1 MKDPLDGSAMWGE
14 NRIFSIAWG
23 SIEAVTSLP
32 FWLDMRNAATWSKRV
47 PYEHDVTDR
56 LNEPLVLGTAYPK
69 QLLQLIDRYCLK
81 SGGLNCPHPV
91 PPLLPAET
99 CSGLPIVRPGI
110 IGPSPPDYA
119 STRNVLLCIY
129 KQKLSEPFRGGR
141 LSSAQGTSKPSCTPA
156 ALPPDNLPNAQIDCS
171 ASTTTNLSEPFYGIG
186 VTVLEDPPT
195 DNLPNAW
202 IVCSASTTTNLSEP
216 FYGIGVTV
224 LEVASGFAP
233 QHVMS
238 SFHALITRNALYL
251 QQPNFSEVSRG
262 DSVVDVYDKCL
273 PTHWS
278 AQPPPPQRLM
288 PELPDEA
295 LASLKVPH
303 CMVPSILRR
312 ILQH

>member
-91 PPLLPAET
+91 PPLLPPET

-156 ALPPDNLPNAQIDCS
+156 ALPPDNLPNAQID
-171 ASTTTNLSEPFYGIG
+171 
-186 VTVLEDPPT
+186 
-195 DNLPNAW
+195 
-202 IVCSASTTTNLSEP
+202 CSASTTTNLSEP

>member
-1 MKDPLDGSAMWGE
+1 MWGE

-129 KQKLSEPFRGGR
+129 KQKLSEPFRGGC

-186 VTVLEDPPT
+186 VTVLE
-195 DNLPNAW
+195 
-202 IVCSASTTTNLSEP
+202 IASSFT
-216 FYGIGVTV
+216 
-224 LEVASGFAP
+224 P

-238 SFHALITRNALYL
+238 SFPSLITRNALHL

-278 AQPPPPQRLM
+278 AQPPPSQRL
-288 PELPDEA
+288 PELPDE

>member
-1 MKDPLDGSAMWGE
+1 MTEVLVPSVLISFPPGTVIDLPYSPD
-14 NRIFSIAWG
+14 N
-23 SIEAVTSLP
+23 VT
-32 FWLDMRNAATWSKRV
+32 TWNV
-47 PYEHDVTDR
+47 
-56 LNEPLVLGTAYPK
+56 A
-69 QLLQLIDRYCLK
+69 LLQQQQ
-81 SGGLNCPHPV
+81 NP
-91 PPLLPAET
+91 
-99 CSGLPIVRPGI
+99 
-110 IGPSPPDYA
+110 
-119 STRNVLLCIY
+119 
-129 KQKLSEPFRGGR
+129 SEPSQRGR
-141 LSSAQGTSKPSCTPA
+141 LSSEPGASAPLLTKVI
-156 ALPPDNLPNAQIDCS
+156 PPDNLPNAQID
-171 ASTTTNLSEPFYGIG
+171 
-186 VTVLEDPPT
+186 
-195 DNLPNAW
+195 
-202 IVCSASTTTNLSEP
+202 CSASTTTNLSEP

-278 AQPPPPQRLM
+278 AQPPPSQRLM

>member
-1 MKDPLDGSAMWGE
+1 MKDPLDGSALWGE

-56 LNEPLVLGTAYPK
+56 LIEPLVLGTAYPK

-110 IGPSPPDYA
+110 IGPSPPDYV

-186 VTVLEDPPT
+186 VTVLE
-195 DNLPNAW
+195 
-202 IVCSASTTTNLSEP
+202 
-216 FYGIGVTV
+216 
-224 LEVASGFAP
+224 VASSFAP

-238 SFHALITRNALYL
+238 SFPSLITRNALHL

-262 DSVVDVYDKCL
+262 VSVVDVYDKCL

-295 LASLKVPH
+295 LASLKVLIH
-303 CMVPSILRR
+303 DDLGRTLIDLN
-312 ILQH
+312 

>member
-141 LSSAQGTSKPSCTPA
+141 LSSAQGTSKPRCTPA

-186 VTVLEDPPT
+186 VTVLE
-195 DNLPNAW
+195 
-202 IVCSASTTTNLSEP
+202 
-216 FYGIGVTV
+216 
-224 LEVASGFAP
+224 VASSFAP

-238 SFHALITRNALYL
+238 SFPSLITRNALHL